1 MDGESLNLKLCLYG
15 AKAPSVEKS
24 FKRETTLN
32 ELQQDIRKLFNVDSD
47 RETKL
52 WINNVNYTF
61 KPIQPNTNNNINNI
75 NNTTNNT
82 ISITNGNSIT
92 TETNGGLSPSKSDNN
107 LSGGSNS
114 TNNNNSIN
122 SKESSPTKP
131 SGCIADSE
139 PVPPTGGE
147 AIALPDGGNFM
158 SADVYMKQLPAK
170 LPEIAPLNGSDSEND
185 NQAASLATTKTLS
198 EAGISESDVVT
209 LEVINQDGTWP
220 SSRPR
225 FGTVATR
232 SSRAQPGLC
241 GLTNMGNTCFMNAA
255 LQCLS
260 NTPTLTEY
268 IVSDKY
274 IDDINARN
282 PLGMRGEIARTY
294 AEVIKT
300 IWSGYNTSF
309 SPREFKCAVSR
320 FAPQFNGFAQQDC
333 QELTAFL
340 LDGLHEDLNRI
351 REKPYIE
358 TINWVERRPDE
369 VVAKE
374 SWSNYKRRN
383 DSIVVDT
390 FHAMLRSTLVCPGC
404 QLVSVTFDP
413 FCYLSLPLPVKREK
427 QVNLTFLPALSQV
440 DETKIHKASD
450 TLLDSE
456 EADLIKR
463 YEGLISF
470 FNGTLEEYAEHSSLE
485 NRPKSCKMQVPRSGP
500 VSEICD
506 IVGRIINEERS
517 PEAGHVKHDN
527 LVMAELS
534 DGKISKVYESNE
546 HYNQLSDDI
555 VVVEKGS
562 SYIVP
567 MKIRERMSETFT
579 PKAAPRP
586 TLQLR
591 DCINQFTSL
600 ERLGADD
607 PWFCPKCKKHQQAT
621 KKFDIWSLPKVLI
634 IHLKR
639 FSYSRSWRDKID
651 TLVEFPVEGLDMS
664 EYVLNPAQKE
674 QKMLTYDLIGVANH
688 FGGLGGGHYTAF
700 AKNEPLD
707 AWYSFDDAL
716 VTPTSSSNVVTRS
729 AYVLFYQLREEQSA
743 SINN

>member
-1 MDGESLNLKLCLYG
+1 MMDEGCLNLKLCLYG
-15 AKAPSVEKS
+15 AKAQNVERS

-32 ELQQDIRKLFNVDSD
+32 ELQQDIRKLFNVESD

-52 WINNVNYTF
+52 WINNTHYNF
-61 KPIQPNTNNNINNI
+61 KP
-75 NNTTNNT
+75 
-82 ISITNGNSIT
+82 NSHLI
-92 TETNGGLSPSKSDNN
+92 
-107 LSGGSNS
+107 
-114 TNNNNSIN
+114 NNNSIAIVNGN
-122 SKESSPTKP
+122 STLIIDNSSPQALTNGLRAAGLIPELSEGDKKQLIHLAKVLDVDQAGKSSTNNSTPADIKP
-131 SGCIADSE
+131 TP
-139 PVPPTGGE
+139 PVTSPSLEAAVAPAP
-147 AIALPDGGNFM
+147 AIALPDIEAG
-158 SADVYMKQLPAK
+158 SHMKTT
-170 LPEIAPLNGSDSEND
+170 ENSAPLDGSDSENE
-185 NQAASLATTKTLS
+185 NPATQANKTLA
-198 EAGISESDVVT
+198 EAGLKETDVVT
-209 LEVINQDGTWP
+209 LEVINEDGTWP

-225 FGTVATR
+225 FGTVSTR

-241 GLTNMGNTCFMNAA
+241 GLSNMGNTCFMNAA

-260 NTPTLTEY
+260 NTPPLTDY
-268 IVSDKY
+268 ILTDKFL
-274 IDDINARN
+274 DDINTDN

-294 AEVIKT
+294 SELIKV
-300 IWSGYNTSF
+300 IWSGNNTSF
-309 SPREFKCAVSR
+309 LPREFKCAVSR

-351 REKPYIE
+351 RVKPYIE
-358 TINWVERRPDE
+358 TKNDVERRPDE
-369 VVAKE
+369 VVAEE

-390 FHAMLRSTLVCPGC
+390 FHAMLKSTLVCPGC

-427 QVNLTFLPALSQV
+427 QVNLTFLPAVGQI
-440 DETKIHKASD
+440 DESKIHKASD
-450 TLLDSE
+450 TLDPD
-456 EADLIKR
+456 EADLIRR

-470 FNGTLEEYAEHSSLE
+470 FNGSIEEYAAHSSPE
-485 NRPKSCKMQVPRSGP
+485 NRPRSCKMQVPRSGP

-506 IVGRIINEERS
+506 IVRRILNEERS
-517 PEAGHVKHDN
+517 PEAGDVKQDN
-527 LVMAELS
+527 LVLAELNT
-534 DGKISKVYESNE
+534 DGRISKVYQSNE

-562 SYIVP
+562 SYVVP
-567 MKIRERMSETFT
+567 IQIDERMCETYT
-579 PKAAPRP
+579 QTKVAPRP

-607 PWFCPKCKKHQQAT
+607 PWYCPKCKKHQQAT

-639 FSYSRSWRDKID
+639 FSFSRSWRDKID
-651 TLVEFPVEGLDMS
+651 TLVDFPVDGLDMS
-664 EYVLNPAQKE
+664 EYVLNPTQKD
-674 QKMLTYDLIGVANH
+674 QKRLTYDLIGVANH

-700 AKNEPLD
+700 AKNDPLNS
-707 AWYSFDDAL
+707 WYSFDDAL

-729 AYVLFYQLREEQSA
+729 AYVLFYRLREE
-743 SINN
+743 